1 MKSNKNDPRGC
12 ERNLSNCVGSLKKI
26 QDFNLPLVSNTL
38 FASKRAGILVILSL
52 LSFYASTKVYFV
64 YATFATLTDFF
75 YGGLSI
81 SLHVSALCPSR
92 LIRLTYFNLLLS
104 KTCITI
110 VLLTYL
116 QASQSLQYQ

>member
-64 YATFATLTDFF
+64 YATFATLTD
-75 YGGLSI
+75 
-81 SLHVSALCPSR
+81 
-92 LIRLTYFNLLLS
+92 
-104 KTCITI
+104 
-110 VLLTYL
+110 
-116 QASQSLQYQ
+116 